1 MMILVKL
8 LRVRLQ
14 TQPSKIKQPLIQLK
28 VTKSNAI
35 TNKLVLGI

>member
-1 MMILVKL
+1 MRVK
-8 LRVRLQ
+8 LQ
-14 TQPSKIKQPLIQLK
+14 TQHSEIKQPLIQLK